1 MNSFDVVVAGG
12 GPAGAA
18 TALRLARAGAKVAL
32 YEPSDYAPMRLGE
45 TLAPVV
51 GSLLRKLGVWD
62 GFAALGSLPSYQ
74 TSSAWG
80 TGEPTARPSLFDPH
94 GNGWHVDRARFDR
107 MLAGA
112 AVSAGVSVFRHPVFR
127 IDRAPGG
134 FAVDA
139 ASPARAASIVDAT
152 GRPARVARGRGARR
166 QRFDRLVCLARVVAL
181 APDTDP
187 GDTFVESV
195 DHGWWYVSPLPG
207 HRRVI
212 ACFTEPAVAA
222 RTGLATPAG
231 WSAALAATTHARTPI
246 ASGAPTVV
254 AVGGHLLHPC
264 AGPGWLA
271 VGDAALAVDPLSGGG
286 VAFALRSAEL
296 AAEALLGGDAG
307 SYVEFVHDSAAAYG
321 ETYARIYGAEK
332 RFPDAPFWRARQ
344 DRGRSRPT
352 GHLEHPESLSR
363 RRSTYLP
370 GVCAVPP
377 LRDRSPTAPRSHLAG
392 RNPSDGPSHRTRSG

>member
-18 TALRLARAGAKVAL
+18 IALRLARAGAKVAL

-51 GSLLRKLGVWD
+51 SSLLRKLGVWA

-74 TSSAWG
+74 ISSAWG
-80 TGEPTARPSLFDPH
+80 TGEPTARPSLFDPY

-107 MLAGA
+107 MLAEA
-112 AVSAGVSVFRHPVFR
+112 AASAGVSVFRHPVFG
-127 IDRAPGG
+127 IDRVPGG

-139 ASPARAASIVDAT
+139 ASPARAASVVDAT
-152 GRPARVARGRGARR
+152 GRAARVARGRGARR

-181 APDTDP
+181 APAADP

-207 HRRVI
+207 RRRVI

-231 WSAALAATTHARTPI
+231 WSAALAATTQARTASI
-246 ASGAPTVV
+246 APGVPTVV
-254 AVGGHLLHPC
+254 AVGGHLLRPC

-286 VAFALRSAEL
+286 VTFALRSAEL
-296 AAEALLGGDAG
+296 GAEAVLGGDAG
-307 SYVEFVHDSAAAYG
+307 SYTEFVHDSAVAYG
-321 ETYARIYGAEK
+321 ETYARIYGAET

-344 DRGRSRPT
+344 RSARGIN
-352 GHLEHPESLSR
+352 
-363 RRSTYLP
+363 
-370 GVCAVPP
+370 PP
-377 LRDRSPTAPRSHLAG
+377 LGAPV
-392 RNPSDGPSHRTRSG
+392 PV